1 MDAPLDIIFDKDNFL
16 SVFNQDIVA
25 TKKEILIASPFAR
38 QKHTHHM
45 IQHLKTAIGEH
56 IFPFSTTIPAIR
68 QVLGCNLFLYTYPP
82 LATFPSR
89 EN

>member
-25 TKKEILIASPFAR
+25 TKKEILIVSPFAR

-56 IFPFSTTIPAIR
+56 IFITVVTRPNRLVPQSKPTDSYWLAIPI
-68 QVLGCNLFLYTYPP
+68 QGYCK
-82 LATFPSR
+82 
-89 EN
+89 